1 MKTANAP
8 EVTPQSS
15 VSLIALQCNEIDECL
30 VKIAD
35 VRKITTLSTTGIYRL
50 ANAGE
55 FPKPRRVRNS
65 SRWVLGEIKAWVRAL
80 PEGLDDRE
88 AA

>member
-35 VRKITTLSTTGIYRL
+35 VRKITT
-50 ANAGE
+50 E
-55 FPKPRRVRNS
+55 VVPV
-65 SRWVLGEIKAWVRAL
+65 V
-80 PEGLDDRE
+80 
-88 AA
+88 